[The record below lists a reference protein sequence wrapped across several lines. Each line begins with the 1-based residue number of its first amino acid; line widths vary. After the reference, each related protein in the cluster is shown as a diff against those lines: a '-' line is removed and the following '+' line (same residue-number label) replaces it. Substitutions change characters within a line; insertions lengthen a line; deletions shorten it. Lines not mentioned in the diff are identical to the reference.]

1 MPRIQ
6 TTRSVKIALL
16 VLRIYLLGMLALI
29 LLKFFVFKS
38 PVDNG
43 GPQARP
49 AGIAATAPATQKAPA
64 ESPELAPRATSS
76 PGK

>member
-49 AGIAATAPATQKAPA
+49 AASAATTQATQKATTGEPG
-64 ESPELAPRATSS
+64 LAPRPTSS